1 MLTVV
6 IWSYYYMLPK
16 TRKYSNAL
24 GFMILSSFNFPLNA
38 VDNTEAK
45 NMTENT

>member
-1 MLTVV
+1 ML
-6 IWSYYYMLPK
+6 LK
-16 TRKYSNAL
+16 KKKKYSNAL

-38 VDNTEAK
+38 IDNTEAK